1 MINHNGKEYIKYIYL
16 KHSGKE
22 YKYIYKPRVF
32 LGGSVGKE
40 STCNAGDVA
49 DTGLIPGSGRSPEGG
64 NGYPS
69 SVLAWRIPRTEE
81 PGGLQPT
88 VLQRIKDD

>member
-1 MINHNGKEYIKYIYL
+1 MEKNINIYIYI
-16 KHSGKE
+16 
-22 YKYIYKPRVF
+22 YIHKPRVF

-40 STCNAGDVA
+40 TTCNAGDVA

-88 VLQRIKDD
+88 VLQRIKDG